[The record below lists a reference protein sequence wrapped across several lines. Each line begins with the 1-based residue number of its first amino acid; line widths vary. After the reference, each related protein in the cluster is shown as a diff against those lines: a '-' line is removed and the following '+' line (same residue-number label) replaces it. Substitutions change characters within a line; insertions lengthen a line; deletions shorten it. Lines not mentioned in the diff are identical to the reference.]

1 MQGEISLHGSVA
13 LGGGAPAAA
22 ASAPQVRAGE
32 FARRERKSPRD
43 PGRGWMSIALIVAGA
58 TLSALSFNLLLRAGG
73 IPSGGVVGVS
83 LLMERLAGWSP
94 AVVQW
99 IINLGLLAVCGS
111 ALGRS
116 FVLKSVVGSL
126 LVPLVVLLTGRLAP
140 LTTNPLL
147 AAVCG
152 GAGLGAGLGLVYRGN
167 GSVGGFSGVALWLHR
182 ARGWSVDRVMI
193 ALDGS
198 VVALTAWWLGAE
210 AALLAALCVF
220 VTGRVAKA
228 VMTGFNNAK
237 VATIISPRAA
247 EIRAAVLRD
256 VPLGVTTLAGRGG
269 YTEREQEVLMVVM
282 TPGELT
288 RFKAVVRAQDPN
300 AFMIVSDAAEVLGH
314 GFAPH
319 A

>member
-1 MQGEISLHGSVA
+1 MQGQISLHGSMA
-13 LGGGAPAAA
+13 LGGGAPTAV
-22 ASAPQVRAGE
+22 PVGPTCGE
-32 FARRERKSPRD
+32 TRARRERKARRD
-43 PGRGWMSIALIVAGA
+43 PGRGWMSVALVVAGA
-58 TLSALSFNLLLRAGG
+58 TLCALSFNLLLRAGG

-83 LLMERLAGWSP
+83 LLIERLVGWSP

-99 IINLGLLAVCGS
+99 AFNLGLLAVGGF
-111 ALGRS
+111 ALGRG
-116 FVLKSVVGSL
+116 FVLKSIIGSL

-152 GAGLGAGLGLVYRGN
+152 GAGLGAGIGLVYRGN
-167 GSVGGFSGVALWLHR
+167 GSIGGFSGVALWLHR
-182 ARGWSVDRVMI
+182 VRGWPVDRVMI

-198 VVALTAWWLGAE
+198 VVVLAAWWLGAE
-210 AALLAALCVF
+210 AALLAALCIF

-228 VMTGFNNAK
+228 VLTGFNNAK

-247 EIRAAVLRD
+247 EIREVVLRD
-256 VPLGVTTLAGRGG
+256 VPLGVTTLVGRGG
-269 YTEREQEVLMVVM
+269 YTGREQEVLMVVM

-314 GFAPH
+314 GFASH
-319 A
+319 G

>member
-1 MQGEISLHGSVA
+1 MQGQISLHGSMA

-22 ASAPQVRAGE
+22 PAASAGTGE
-32 FARRERKSPRD
+32 PARRERKAPRD
-43 PGRGWMSIALIVAGA
+43 PGRGWMSVALVVAGA
-58 TLSALSFNLLLRAGG
+58 TLCALSFNLLLRAGG

-83 LLMERLAGWSP
+83 LLVERLAGWSP

-99 IINLGLLAVCGS
+99 AFNLGLLAVGGF
-111 ALGRS
+111 ALGRG
-116 FVLKSVVGSL
+116 FVLKSIIGSL
-126 LVPLVVLLTGRLAP
+126 LVPFVVLLTGRLAP

-167 GSVGGFSGVALWLHR
+167 GSIGGFSGVALWLHR
-182 ARGWSVDRVMI
+182 MRGWPVDRVMI

-198 VVALTAWWLGAE
+198 VVVLAAWWLGAE
-210 AALLAALCVF
+210 AALLAALCIF

-237 VATIISPRAA
+237 VATIISPRVA
-247 EIRAAVLRD
+247 EIREVVLRD
-256 VPLGVTTLAGRGG
+256 VPLGVTTLVGRGG
-269 YTEREQEVLMVVM
+269 YTGREQEVLMVVM

-319 A
+319 G

>member
-1 MQGEISLHGSVA
+1 MA

-22 ASAPQVRAGE
+22 PVAPARADQVT
-32 FARRERKSPRD
+32 RRERKPPRD
-43 PGRGWMSIALIVAGA
+43 PGRGWMSVTLIVAGA
-58 TLSALSFNLLLRAGG
+58 ALSAVSFNLLLRAGG
-73 IPSGGVVGVS
+73 VPSGGVVGVS
-83 LLMERLAGWSP
+83 LLAERLMNWPP

-99 IINLGLLAVCGS
+99 TLNLGLLTVCGA
-111 ALGRS
+111 ALGRR
-116 FVLKSVVGSL
+116 FVIKSIVGSL

-140 LTTNPLL
+140 LTANPLL

-167 GSVGGFSGVALWLHR
+167 GSIGGFSGVALWLHR
-182 ARGWSVDRVMI
+182 VRGWPVDRVMI

-210 AALLAALCVF
+210 AALHAALCIF

-247 EIRAAVLRD
+247 EIREVVLRD

-269 YTEREQEVLMVVM
+269 YTGREQEVLMVVM

-319 A
+319 G